1 MRYLKPHQKTPIL
14 AASLWLLGNLAILAN
29 PPLDSPMTI
38 TDVAA
43 AEDTIKEGSLLLDN
57 PEVRDK
63 YQYLRRIDVANTNP
77 KLSIQI
83 WEKSLN
89 EPIWH
94 SEGPPL
100 SIVVV
105 VTLDGK
111 RVSAMLLAGV
121 ERMTDL
127 WAALFN
133 DRVLLYVDSFR
144 RFGPDGVF
152 IHEVSIKTGNIK
164 EGGVYFSRE
173 RLAKYNANVR
183 EAEVMQKST
192 PQRRDDGQSTLPPAI
207 EPPSESNLQPRD
219 WQKK

>member
-1 MRYLKPHQKTPIL
+1 MRYLKPHQKSPML
-14 AASLWLLGNLAILAN
+14 AACLWLLGNLALLAN
-29 PPLDSPMTI
+29 PQLDSRITI

-43 AEDTIKEGSLLLDN
+43 AEDTIKEGALLLDN
-57 PEVRDK
+57 PKIRDDK
-63 YQYLRRIDVANTNP
+63 YQYLKRIDVADTKP
-77 KLSIQI
+77 KLSLQI
-83 WEKSLN
+83 WEKILN

-127 WAALFN
+127 WAALDN
-133 DRVLLYVDSFR
+133 DRVFLYVDSFL

-173 RLAKYNANVR
+173 RLAEYYARIR
-183 EAEVMQKST
+183 EVEELQKST
-192 PQRRDDGQSTLPPAI
+192 PQRRDVEKSTSLPPI
-207 EPPSESNLQPRD
+207 ELQSKSNLQPRGR
-219 WQKK
+219 